1 MTTQLNK
8 LFTPIRI
15 GSMELRNRIIM
26 APMTTTWAPND
37 GTVVDK
43 MIDYW
48 EERAKGGVGLI
59 IFETVVID
67 KAHPYIVQSVGLWE
81 DSLIPSFRRWVDAMH
96 AHGAKVAP
104 QISHPGP
111 EAFGWMWGVQP
122 VGPSPVV
129 SKRHGQAAREL
140 TLEEIKAIIEQ
151 YGDAARRAREAGS
164 DCIELHAA
172 HRYMMC
178 GSFLSPLRNQRT
190 DEYGGAIDGRLKF
203 VLEVVDNIKR
213 KAGKDFP
220 IILRISG
227 DEHAAGGTGIL
238 DTCYMVPKLEEAG
251 VDAFEISGGV
261 DPDDTFRVLP
271 CMGMPPG
278 LNVPEAAAIKKV
290 TKAPVL
296 VVGKITDP
304 RFADDILVKGYADA
318 IVMGRALIADPE
330 LPNKA
335 KAGRFEDIAPCTSC
349 GQGCLRMA
357 LTFESFTCVINPTIG
372 REKELA
378 ITKAAKP
385 KKLLVVGGGPAG
397 METARVAAI
406 RGHQVTLWEKASKVG
421 GQLCLAP
428 IPPGKQDISKWVI
441 YLSTQ
446 LKKHKVK
453 VELNKEGTPEAIR
466 EFKPDVVVVATGGKP
481 LVPPI
486 PGVSGP
492 KVVTAVDV
500 LSGKVAIGRGN
511 VLVIG
516 GGMVGCEVADWLA
529 SEGLDQTTGSNHV
542 TIIEMLQDIGLDEI
556 PQTRM
561 VLIPRLRQKG
571 VKWITSAP
579 VKEILEDGVVYT
591 RDGKEESLRGMD
603 FMVIACGCASVDD
616 LSEKIR
622 AEVPEVYV
630 IGDAKKARKA
640 LEAIHEGSEVAR
652 QL

>member
-1 MTTQLNK
+1 MTTHLRK
-8 LFTPIRI
+8 LFSPLKI
-15 GSMELRNRIIM
+15 GSMELKNRIIM
-26 APMTTTWAPND
+26 SPMTTTWAPND
-37 GTVVDK
+37 GTVADK

-48 EERAKGGVGLI
+48 GERAKGGAGLL

-67 KAHPYIVQSVGLWE
+67 KAHPYIVQSVGLWD
-81 DSLIPSFRRWVDAMH
+81 DSLIPSFKRWVDAMH
-96 AHGAKVAP
+96 ALGAKVAP

-111 EAFGWMWGVQP
+111 ESFGWISGVQP
-122 VGPSPVV
+122 VAPSPVV
-129 SKRHGQAAREL
+129 SKRHGQVAREL
-140 TLEEIKAIIEQ
+140 TLEEIKKIIEQ

-164 DCIELHAA
+164 DCMELHAA

-190 DEYGGAIDGRLKF
+190 DEYGGSIDGRLKF

-227 DEHAAGGTGIL
+227 DEHVAGGTGIL
-238 DTCYMVPKLEEAG
+238 DTCYMVPKLEAAG

-261 DPDDTFRVLP
+261 DPDYTFRVLP

-278 LNVPEAAAIKKV
+278 SNVPEASAIKKV

-304 RFADDILVKGYADA
+304 RFADDILVKGYADG

-335 KAGRFEDIAPCTSC
+335 KAGHFEDIAPCTSC
-349 GQGCLRMA
+349 GQGCLRMG
-357 LTFESFTCVINPTIG
+357 LTFESFTCVINPTVG

-385 KKLLVVGGGPAG
+385 RKVLVVGGGPGG
-397 METARVAAI
+397 METARVAAL
-406 RGHQVTLWEKASKVG
+406 RGHDVTLWEKAQKLG

-428 IPPGKQDISKWVI
+428 IPPTKQDITKWVI

-446 LKKHKVK
+446 LKKNKVK
-453 VELNKEGTPEAIR
+453 VELNKEGTPEAI
-466 EFKPDVVVVATGGKP
+466 EKFKPDVVIVATGGKP
-481 LVPPI
+481 LIPPI
-486 PGVSGP
+486 PGVDGK
-492 KVVTAVDV
+492 KVVCANDV
-500 LSGKVAIGRGN
+500 LSGKVGIGRGN

-561 VLIPRLRQKG
+561 LLIPRLREKG

-579 VKEILEDGVVYT
+579 VKEILEDGVIYT
-591 RDGKEESLRGMD
+591 KDGKEETLRGLD
-603 FMVIACGCASVDD
+603 FIVMACGCTSVDD
-616 LSEKIR
+616 LSEKLKGK
-622 AEVPEVYV
+622 VPEVHV

-640 LEAIHEGSEVAR
+640 LEAIHEGSELAR
-652 QL
+652 KI